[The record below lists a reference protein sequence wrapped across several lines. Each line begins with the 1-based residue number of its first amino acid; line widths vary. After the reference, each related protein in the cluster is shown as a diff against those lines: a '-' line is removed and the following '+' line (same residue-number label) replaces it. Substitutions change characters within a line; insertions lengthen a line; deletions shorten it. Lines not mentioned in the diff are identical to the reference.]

1 MSSWSDWHTPEFSAP
16 KSSEQLEIEA
26 KEWVASAIAHIKDS
40 NPEFVSYGIY
50 QGDEELR
57 FGTGTTRLSM
67 KMLGKFFPA
76 EREALEPI
84 LVKARAWIAANPR
97 YVGVSIAMVFE

>member
-26 KEWVASAIAHIKDS
+26 KERVASALIHIKNS
-40 NPEFVSYGIY
+40 NPEFINYGTY
-50 QGDEELR
+50 QGEEELR

-84 LVKARAWIAANPR
+84 LVKARAWILANPR
-97 YVGVSIAMVFE
+97 YVGVSIATVFE